1 LAEDARIT
9 DLASETVDMADTAAQ
24 FAQLDPVISVDTS
37 VAHMAG
43 ALAKP
48 VWVLLA
54 QSADWRWLTDRE
66 DTRRR
71 GCFGKGSLAMGGGDY
86 RSCWNGACASG
97 AGAAAAALIEAGER

>member
-1 LAEDARIT
+1 
-9 DLASETVDMADTAAQ
+9 MADTAAQ

-71 GCFGKGSLAMGGGDY
+71 GCFGKGSLAMGGEIIG
-86 RSCWNGACASG
+86 RVGTEL
-97 AGAAAAALIEAGER
+97 ALLAQAQRLRR

>member
-1 LAEDARIT
+1 
-9 DLASETVDMADTAAQ
+9 MADTAAQ

-71 GCFGKGSLAMGGGDY
+71 GCFGKGSLAMGGRLSVVLE
-86 RSCWNGACASG
+86 RSLRFWRRRSG
-97 AGAAAAALIEAGER
+97 CGVD